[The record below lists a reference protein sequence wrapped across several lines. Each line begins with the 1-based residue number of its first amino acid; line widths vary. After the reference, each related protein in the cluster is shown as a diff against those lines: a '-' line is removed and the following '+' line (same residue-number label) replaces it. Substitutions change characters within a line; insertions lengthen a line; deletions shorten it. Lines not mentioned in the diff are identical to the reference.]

1 MAPFGSWKILGEKEV
16 GGSHTFLF
24 IYFIYLSWKILRERI
39 VDMTAFGS
47 WKLLGKRRKIK

>member
-16 GGSHTFLF
+16 GGSHTFL
-24 IYFIYLSWKILRERI
+24 FIYLSWKILRERI